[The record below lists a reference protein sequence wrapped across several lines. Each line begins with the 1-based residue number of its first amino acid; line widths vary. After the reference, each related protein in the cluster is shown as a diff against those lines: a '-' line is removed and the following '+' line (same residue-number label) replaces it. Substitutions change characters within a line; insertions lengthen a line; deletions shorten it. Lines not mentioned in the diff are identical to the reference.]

1 MAIVTERTANANRY
15 QRAQQIVKAPVT
27 TTVWNWRQLII
38 TIAIDYA
45 TIIKLITTTTG
56 IYY

>member
-27 TTVWNWRQLII
+27 TTV
-38 TIAIDYA
+38 
-45 TIIKLITTTTG
+45 
-56 IYY
+56 